1 MAEFASTFLS
11 FLGDSS
17 LLMGNQYSS
26 TITNGKISLYQP
38 YQLALLLVFFSPVF
52 LVFAVLVVAFT
63 NQRMW
68 KGIFFVIWVMSFS
81 AFRNFL
87 FLLFGA
93 QANPLGEKG
102 KQQLCD
108 DITYGVYGNAT
119 MPLFIMAFTASYIC
133 APMIVNNVI
142 NYWVLVGFIFY
153 IVLDVSVR
161 LLNKCTKM
169 EYAFLDFLLGLAAG
183 IVAIISMYSFK
194 AYDYIF
200 FNEFVQSRET
210 CSVAASQN
218 LKCKVYR
225 NGELLTSQAH

>member
-1 MAEFASTFLS
+1 MDNLIN
-11 FLGDSS
+11 LNNLKGDT
-17 LLMGNQYSS
+17 YVE
-26 TITNGKISLYQP
+26 TITDQRISLYQP

-52 LVFAVLVVAFT
+52 AVFAVLVVAFT
-63 NQRMW
+63 NQAMW

-87 FLLFGA
+87 FFLFGA

-108 DITYGVYGNAT
+108 DISYGAYGNAT

-153 IVLDVSVR
+153 IVLDISIR
-161 LLNKCTKM
+161 LFNKCTTM
-169 EYAFLDFLLGLAAG
+169 QFAFLDFLLGLAAG
-183 IVAIISMYSFK
+183 IAAIVSMYSFK

-218 LKCKVYR
+218 LKCKVYK
-225 NGELLTSQAH
+225 NGELLTS